1 MTTAVNP
8 FDHVLSE
15 LRIKPDDMPKMSTPS
30 NPPSYQSVRDFQKA
44 LNHNA
49 MNIHSFQT
57 KMGHLAL
64 VVKEDVFLA
73 ANNQVKFNPPTDPGL
88 APTNPTNATT
98 STSGVTT
105 RSNSPEDNNF
115 VAMESI
121 RAFTF
126 HQLAYQKYVAAETAL
141 RNLILNSIEDKYINE
156 LEDDNTGYNDVSPL
170 KLMTHI
176 WDNYATIDDADHT
189 INEEN
194 MRRQWAPP
202 QPIEDLFEQL
212 KKGQRFA
219 KKGNETIHD
228 TQLVR
233 WGYQNIRNTGLFDR
247 ACEKWRKKEK
257 KDKSW
262 DEFKKHFRLAEDD
275 RRKNESTASPSSAPT
290 YTANQVQQIFRDEL
304 ANLLTQEPTESD
316 PTPSTTATENSSLST
331 APPASANAALT
342 AEDIRR
348 IVSETIATQTTP
360 TTTNNGR
367 WGNSG
372 NRPPRPPLVA
382 QGLLRGKPVS
392 YCWTHGVTSNLR
404 HTSATCRR
412 KATGHK
418 DDATFNDR
426 KGGAESSLVP
436 DT

>member
-88 APTNPTNATT
+88 APTNPTNP
-98 STSGVTT
+98 TSGMST

-156 LEDDNTGYNDVSPL
+156 LEDDNTGYTDVSPL

-219 KKGNETIHD
+219 KTGNETIHD

-275 RRKNESTASPSSAPT
+275 RRKNEATASPSSAPT
-290 YTANQVQQIFRDEL
+290 YTANQVQQILRDEL
-304 ANLLTQEPTESD
+304 NSLLTNDTPEPVSSTSTTTSESASSN
-316 PTPSTTATENSSLST
+316 TTTTAT
-331 APPASANAALT
+331 ANAALT

-348 IVSETIATQTTP
+348 IVSETIAAQTSS
-360 TTTNNGR
+360 NNLNSNNSR
-367 WGNSG
+367 FGNPG

-382 QGLLRGKPVS
+382 QGFLRGKPVS

-412 KATGHK
+412 KATGHQ
-418 DDATFNDR
+418 DEATFNDR

-436 DT
+436 ES

>member
-15 LRIKPDDMPKMSTPS
+15 LRIKPGDMPKMSTPS

-49 MNIHSFQT
+49 MNIHSYQT
-57 KMGHLAL
+57 KLGHLAL
-64 VVKEDVFLA
+64 VVKEETFLA
-73 ANNQVKFNPPTDPGL
+73 ANGNTKFDPPKDPGL
-88 APTNPTNATT
+88 APTYP
-98 STSGVTT
+98 TSGIAT
-105 RSNSPEDNNF
+105 RSQSPEDNNF

-156 LEDDNTGYNDVSPL
+156 LEDDNTGYTDVSPL

-194 MRRQWAPP
+194 MRRQWSPP
-202 QPIEDLFEQL
+202 QPIADLFEQL

-219 KKGNETIHD
+219 AKGNETIHD
-228 TQLVR
+228 SQLVR

-247 ACEKWRKKEK
+247 ACEKWRKKEAKTK
-257 KDKSW
+257 KWVD
-262 DEFKKHFRLAEDD
+262 FKKHFRLAEDD
-275 RRKNESTASPSSAPT
+275 RRKNESTAPPSSAPT

-316 PTPSTTATENSSLST
+316 PTPSTTVTENSSLST
-331 APPASANAALT
+331 ATPASANAALT

-348 IVSETIATQTTP
+348 IVSETIAAQTTP
-360 TTTNNGR
+360 TNTNNGR
-367 WGNSG
+367 WGNPG
-372 NRPPRPPLVA
+372 DRPPRPPLVA